1 MAALRFT
8 TTRLSDLR
16 AAGRLQELQHATLA
30 PFLER
35 ELGADYGRLFADFE
49 AETSDVRAW
58 YVDAGVPPRSIAT
71 LPEGEAE
78 SLRQRVAD
86 MIGLIGDLAARIAG
100 ESTQK
105 ANLARI
111 LVAATTFPIEDI
123 WTDGAQ
129 PIIVNWGF
137 HRHDV
142 EAGVP
147 RAIRDRIRRPQDR
160 MPDARAAPAAAPA
173 VAVAL
178 SAGVAPIP
186 KPAWRRWFV
195 LPAILW
201 LAFLMLVAASY
212 DRLLPACGIVGPL
225 GLAQLD
231 ACPLSPAA
239 AAIFIEGAEL
249 QALVDT
255 AELEATRRRGQCP
268 APGRAGLRTLGG
280 TTVVDRSL

>member
-8 TTRLSDLR
+8 TTRLSGLR

-35 ELGADYGRLFADFE
+35 ELGANYGRLFADFE
-49 AETSDVRAW
+49 PESSDVRAW
-58 YVDAGVPPRSIAT
+58 YTDAAAPPRQVTA
-71 LPEGEAE
+71 LPENEAE
-78 SLRQRVAD
+78 ALRQRVAD
-86 MIGLIGDLAARIAG
+86 MIGRIGEFTARIAG

-111 LVAATTFPIEDI
+111 LTAATTFPIEDI
-123 WTDGAQ
+123 WADGAQ

-147 RAIRDRIRRPQDR
+147 RAIRDRIRLPADPRI
-160 MPDARAAPAAAPA
+160 APAAAA
-173 VAVAL
+173 T
-178 SAGVAPIP
+178 GVAAAVLPADSAP
-186 KPAWRRWFV
+186 ARKPAWRRWFV

-201 LAFLMLVAASY
+201 LAFSVLVAASY

-225 GLAQLD
+225 GLARLE
-231 ACPLSPAA
+231 ACPLPGDV

-249 QALVDT
+249 QAMVDA
-255 AELEATRRRGQCP
+255 AELETTRRRGQCP
-268 APGRAGLRTLGG
+268 MPHRAGLTHSGG
-280 TTVVDRSL
+280 ILVVNRDR

>member
-8 TTRLSDLR
+8 TTRLSGLR

-35 ELGADYGRLFADFE
+35 ELGVDYGRLFADFE
-49 AETSDVRAW
+49 PESSDVRAW
-58 YVDAGVPPRSIAT
+58 YTDAAALPRQVTA
-71 LPEGEAE
+71 LPENEAE

-86 MIGLIGDLAARIAG
+86 MIGRIGEFAARIAG

-111 LVAATTFPIEDI
+111 LTAATTFPIEDI
-123 WTDGAQ
+123 WADGAQ

-147 RAIRDRIRRPQDR
+147 RAIRDRIRRS
-160 MPDARAAPAAAPA
+160 PDPSVAPGAAVTGVAAAVLPAASAPAR
-173 VAVAL
+173 
-178 SAGVAPIP
+178 

-201 LAFLMLVAASY
+201 LAFLVLVAASY

-225 GLAQLD
+225 GLARLE
-231 ACPLSPAA
+231 ACPLPGNIAA
-239 AAIFIEGAEL
+239 VFNEGEEL
-249 QALVDT
+249 QALIDA
-255 AELEATRRRGQCP
+255 AELEATRLHGQCP
-268 APGRAGLRTLGG
+268 LPRRAGLIHFGG
-280 TTVVDRSL
+280 IPVVDRGH

>member
-8 TTRLSDLR
+8 TTRLSGLR

-49 AETSDVRAW
+49 PESSDVRAW
-58 YVDAGVPPRSIAT
+58 YTDAAAPPCQVTA
-71 LPEGEAE
+71 LPENEAE
-78 SLRQRVAD
+78 ALRQRVAD
-86 MIGLIGDLAARIAG
+86 MIARIGEFAARIAG

-111 LVAATTFPIEDI
+111 LTAATTFPIEDI
-123 WTDGAQ
+123 WADGAQ

-147 RAIRDRIRRPQDR
+147 RAIRDRIRRPADPR
-160 MPDARAAPAAAPA
+160 VAPAAAA
-173 VAVAL
+173 T
-178 SAGVAPIP
+178 GVAAAVLPADSAP
-186 KPAWRRWFV
+186 ARKPAWRRWFV
-195 LPAILW
+195 LTTILW
-201 LAFLMLVAASY
+201 FAFLVLVAASY

-225 GLAQLD
+225 GLARLEV
-231 ACPLSPAA
+231 CPLPGDVAA
-239 AAIFIEGAEL
+239 VFIEGAEL
-249 QALVDT
+249 QALVDA

-268 APGRAGLRTLGG
+268 ISRRAGLVYSDGIF
-280 TTVVDRSL
+280 VVDRGR

>member
-8 TTRLSDLR
+8 TSRLSGLR

-35 ELGADYGRLFADFE
+35 ELGTDYGRLFADFE
-49 AETSDVRAW
+49 AESSDVRAW
-58 YVDAGVPPRSIAT
+58 YIDAAAPPRQITA

-78 SLRQRVAD
+78 ALRQRLAD
-86 MIGLIGDLAARIAG
+86 MIGRIGEFAGRIAG

-105 ANLARI
+105 ANLGRI
-111 LVAATTFPIEDI
+111 LTAATTFPIEDV
-123 WTDGAQ
+123 WADGAQ

-147 RAIRDRIRRPQDR
+147 RAIRDRIHRPADPR
-160 MPDARAAPAAAPA
+160 VKPGAASTDVAAVVMPAEGAPAR
-173 VAVAL
+173 
-178 SAGVAPIP
+178 

-201 LAFLMLVAASY
+201 LAVLVLVAASY

-225 GLAQLD
+225 GLARFD
-231 ACPLSPAA
+231 ACPLH
-239 AAIFIEGAEL
+239 
-249 QALVDT
+249 
-255 AELEATRRRGQCP
+255 
-268 APGRAGLRTLGG
+268 GRDSHCLH
-280 TTVVDRSL
+280 